1 MSPNLVIFNKYVY
14 KHWNFKNIIIYSITV
29 VLDWLKKITVVSYKI
44 LNLSFL
50 KNKKKMRF

>member
-1 MSPNLVIFNKYVY
+1 MSTNIEFL
-14 KHWNFKNIIIYSITV
+14 KNIIYSITV

-50 KNKKKMRF
+50 KNKKMRF